1 LPDHD
6 VYALDGRQ
14 KKALHAALR
23 HAFPRPAALERLVEF
38 HLDEHLAVIAGEG
51 ALDDVIFRVIAWSE
65 AQGRLDAL
73 VNGARAEA
81 PGNPQLI
88 AFERTVVE
96 ARDAR
101 PQDVPLRQFAE
112 RVQLAPAVPDEPDLE
127 KRVFRAGFSDI
138 AQWRARLGQ
147 AELAVCRIE
156 SPAWRALGTGFLV
169 GPDLVMT
176 NRHVVE
182 ALAAQPA
189 PPLLVRFDFK
199 LSPDGSRLREG
210 ETFQMARDWLVTSSA
225 VAQLDYAV
233 LRLATP
239 AGLKPTGG
247 TASAPPR
254 GWITPQWRDLEP
266 DETIFVIQ
274 HPLGETLKLASGR
287 YDGREPTR
295 LRYRVDTEPGS
306 SGSPCFT
313 AQMELVALHRGSAEG
328 LANQG
333 VPFDAIVLALPP
345 GLLPAARPEA
355 ASWADDVPAESLAA
369 AAGQAARPATEGITA
384 TRRGWSLGLVAAGAA
399 VMVALVAVLLW
410 LSRADA
416 PATPVRPA
424 TTVASRT
431 AAQAPPPVPTRRPVR
446 EVSVPY
452 AISQIAAP
460 QGDASTACRSDG
472 QNARALFRLES
483 TGAWP
488 AASGPRAREVQLVA
502 VGEIEIEDASI
513 VMMGGVDAAT
523 VAQPRRE
530 IARKWL
536 FAEPITAPIVIV
548 ACVRSTTGQASP
560 PAFRISTWKEI
571 AP

>member
-1 LPDHD
+1 M
-6 VYALDGRQ
+6 YALDGRQ

-23 HAFPRPAALERLVEF
+23 NAFPRPAALERLVEF

-51 ALDDVIFRVIAWSE
+51 ALDDVIFRVIAWAE

-73 VNGARAEA
+73 VNGARVEV

-88 AFERTVVE
+88 AFERTIVE

-112 RVQLAPAVPDEPDLE
+112 RVQLAPSVPDERDLE

-138 AQWRARLGQ
+138 ARWRARLGQ

-182 ALAAQPA
+182 ALATQAT

-210 ETFQMARDWLVTSSA
+210 ETFGVARDWIVTSSP
-225 VAQLDYAV
+225 VAQLDFAV
-233 LRLATP
+233 LRLAMP

-254 GWITPQWRDLEP
+254 GWITPQWRELEP

-287 YDGREPTR
+287 YDSREPTR

-333 VPFDAIVLALPP
+333 VPFDAIAQALPP
-345 GLLPAARPEA
+345 GFFPAAQPEA
-355 ASWADDVPAESLAA
+355 ASSSDELLAVDATPAD
-369 AAGQAARPATEGITA
+369 AGGPARPATEGITGP
-384 TRRGWSLGLVAAGAA
+384 RRRWSPGLVAAGAA
-399 VMVALVAVLLW
+399 VMVALAAVPLW
-410 LSRADA
+410 LSRAGV
-416 PATPVRPA
+416 PPTTPVGPGR
-424 TTVASRT
+424 TVASP
-431 AAQAPPPVPTRRPVR
+431 APVQTSPPAPTRRPVR

-452 AISQIAAP
+452 DISHIAAP
-460 QGDASTACRSDG
+460 QGDASTGCQSDG
-472 QNARALFRLES
+472 QRSRALFRLES

-488 AASGPRAREVQLVA
+488 AASGTRGREVQLVA

-513 VMMGGVDAAT
+513 ATVGGADAAT

-536 FAEPITAPIVIV
+536 FAEPITAPVVIV
-548 ACVRSTTGQASP
+548 ACVRSTTGQAP
-560 PAFRISTWKEI
+560 QPAFRISTWKEI

>member
-1 LPDHD
+1 M
-6 VYALDGRQ
+6 YALDGRQ

-23 HAFPRPAALERLVEF
+23 NAFPRPAALERLVEF

-51 ALDDVIFRVIAWSE
+51 ALDDVIFRVIAWAE

-88 AFERTVVE
+88 AFERTIVE

-156 SPAWRALGTGFLV
+156 APAWRALGTGFLV

-182 ALAAQPA
+182 ALATQPS

-210 ETFQMARDWLVTSSA
+210 ETFGLARDWLVTSSP
-225 VAQLDYAV
+225 VTQLDFAV

-254 GWITPQWRDLEP
+254 GWITPQWRELEP

-287 YDGREPTR
+287 YDSREPTR

-333 VPFDAIVLALPP
+333 VPFDAIALALPA
-345 GLLPAARPEA
+345 GLLSAARPEA
-355 ASWADDVPAESLAA
+355 ASS
-369 AAGQAARPATEGITA
+369 TEGITA
-384 TRRGWSLGLVAAGAA
+384 PRRRWSLGLVAAGAA
-399 VMVALVAVLLW
+399 VMVTLAAVPLW
-410 LSRADA
+410 LSRADV
-416 PATPVRPA
+416 PPTTPVRPG
-424 TTVASRT
+424 TTVASPA
-431 AAQAPPPVPTRRPVR
+431 AAQAPRPAPTRRPVR

-452 AISQIAAP
+452 AISRIAAP
-460 QGDASTACRSDG
+460 PGDASNACRSDG
-472 QNARALFRLES
+472 QRTRALFRLET

-513 VMMGGVDAAT
+513 ATVGGADAAT
-523 VAQPRRE
+523 VAQPRRG

-536 FAEPITAPIVIV
+536 FGEPITAPVVIL
-548 ACVRSTTGQASP
+548 ACVWSTTGQAPP